1 MKASAFAALL
11 SLAMTSAAGHPGHG
25 AKGWFHAHQ
34 DDLIEAAMVAVACL
48 VAVGVVRLMW
58 KLSSRAR

>member
-1 MKASAFAALL
+1 MKTSAIAAF
-11 SLAMTSAAGHPGHG
+11 SLMSTSAAAHAGHG

-48 VAVGVVRLMW
+48 VAVGIVRLMW

>member
-1 MKASAFAALL
+1 MKAPAFALLL

-25 AKGWFHAHQ
+25 GKGWFHAHQ

-48 VAVGVVRLMW
+48 VAVGIVRFMW
-58 KLSSRAR
+58 KVVSRPQ